1 MAYHKEKEED
11 LWERLGNQENVVE
24 KDRKEREEKRFIS
37 KERGKGKTLKK
48 EEKSNAEKWRLLEYC
63 TRSLEE
69 GRGNIVG

>member
-11 LWERLGNQENVVE
+11 LRERLGNQDNVVE
-24 KDRKEREEKRFIS
+24 KDRKEREEKIFIS

-48 EEKSNAEKWRLLEYC
+48 EEKSNAE
-63 TRSLEE
+63 E